1 MEYIKLLLGGV
12 ILASITALLYFFVS
26 FPFQYKLFRKMYEH
40 DVQSKMK
47 ILLDRGEKEEVI
59 KEMRP
64 SQPVIDH
71 FAWQYVLS
79 LIAIT
84 FLGVLVLVAYFY
96 LASYLLT
103 EWLGFSHF
111 WADFTKYIFMIQL
124 IVPFIILEIGYFI
137 VYLYFNRYVKKA
149 GVYGYRM
156 TFNLDDLGNFAR
168 TWLVRM
174 ENHESSSYSYFRRT
188 TDPTIGICYI
198 IFFIEVVVMLFIR
211 LFS

>member
-1 MEYIKLLLGGV
+1 
-12 ILASITALLYFFVS
+12 
-26 FPFQYKLFRKMYEH
+26 MYEH

-47 ILLDRGEKEEVI
+47 ILLDRGEKEEDI
-59 KEMRP
+59 KKMRP

-71 FAWQYVLS
+71 FAWQYLLS
-79 LIAIT
+79 LIAIA
-84 FLGVLVLVAYFY
+84 FLGTLVLVAYFY

-111 WADFTKYIFMIQL
+111 WTDFTKYIFMIQL
-124 IVPFIILEIGYFI
+124 IVPFIILEIGYLI

-174 ENHESSSYSYFRRT
+174 ENHETSADSYFRRT
-188 TDPTIGICYI
+188 IDPMIGICYI
-198 IFFIEVVVMLFIR
+198 IFFIEVVVMLFIH

>member
-26 FPFQYKLFRKMYEH
+26 FPFQYRLFSKMYEN

-47 ILLDRGEKEEVI
+47 ILLDRGENEEVI

-71 FAWQYVLS
+71 FAWQYALS

-103 EWLGFSHF
+103 EWLGFSRF

-124 IVPFIILEIGYFI
+124 IVPYTILKIGYFI

-149 GVYGYRM
+149 GVYGYHT
-156 TFNLDDLGNFAR
+156 TFNLDDPGNFAR
-168 TWLVRM
+168 AWLVRM
-174 ENHESSSYSYFRRT
+174 ENHETSADSYFRRM

-198 IFFIEVVVMLFIR
+198 IFFIEIVVMLFIR

>member
-12 ILASITALLYFFVS
+12 ILASITTLLYFFVS
-26 FPFQYKLFRKMYEH
+26 FPFQYRLFRKMYEH

-59 KEMRP
+59 KKMRP

-71 FAWQYVLS
+71 FAWQYALS

-84 FLGVLVLVAYFY
+84 FLGVLVLVVYFY

-103 EWLGFSHF
+103 EWLRFSHF

-149 GVYGYRM
+149 GVYRYRM

-174 ENHESSSYSYFRRT
+174 ENHETSADSYFRRVI
-188 TDPTIGICYI
+188 DPTIGICYI
-198 IFFIEVVVMLFIR
+198 IFFIEMVVMLFIR

>member
-26 FPFQYKLFRKMYEH
+26 FPFQYRLFRKMYEH

-71 FAWQYVLS
+71 FAWQYMLS
-79 LIAIT
+79 LIAMA
-84 FLGVLVLVAYFY
+84 FLGTLALVTYFY

-124 IVPFIILEIGYFI
+124 IVPYIILKIGYFI

-156 TFNLDDLGNFAR
+156 TFNLDDPVNFAR
-168 TWLVRM
+168 AWLVRM
-174 ENHESSSYSYFRRT
+174 ENHETSADSYFRKT

-198 IFFIEVVVMLFIR
+198 IFFIEMVVMLFIR

>member
-12 ILASITALLYFFVS
+12 ILASVTALLYFFVS
-26 FPFQYKLFRKMYEH
+26 FPFQYTLFRKMYEN

-47 ILLDRGEKEEVI
+47 ILLDRGEKEEDI
-59 KEMRP
+59 KKMRP

-71 FAWQYVLS
+71 FAWQYLLS
-79 LIAIT
+79 FIAIA
-84 FLGVLVLVAYFY
+84 FLGTLILVAYFY
-96 LASYLLT
+96 FASYLLT
-103 EWLGFSHF
+103 EWLRFSHF
-111 WADFTKYIFMIQL
+111 WTDFTKYIFMIQL

-168 TWLVRM
+168 TWLIRM
-174 ENHESSSYSYFRRT
+174 ENHETSADNYFRRVI
-188 TDPTIGICYI
+188 DPTIGICYI
-198 IFFIEVVVMLFIR
+198 IFFVEVVVMLFIR